1 MTDLGGAVVL
11 VPRPAGDDPFVLAVR
26 AAGGRPL
33 PTHLV
38 RTVPAPSTALDDALR
53 ALAAG
58 AHTWL
63 AVTSAVTV
71 DVIAERAR
79 ALGTTPAELTAGA
92 RVAAVGP
99 ATADALAAVGV
110 RTDLV
115 PSGTASADALVAAW
129 PEPDGGSVLLPR
141 SALAAPTLVHGLR
154 ARGWRVSDV
163 VAYTTVPAPE
173 PDPAV
178 AAALTAERVD
188 AVLLTSGSVAR
199 ALLSLYGLP
208 PARTLICA
216 IGASTAAAAAA
227 AGLTVAAVASAQT
240 PAGLVD
246 AVAAALH
253 PTTPTAPMAPMA
265 PIAPISRTT
274 PTTPT
279 QEEPR

>member
-1 MTDLGGAVVL
+1 MSDLAGAVVL
-11 VPRPAGDDPFVLAVR
+11 VPRPAADDPFVVAVR
-26 AAGGRPL
+26 EAGGRPL
-33 PTHLV
+33 PALLV

-53 ALAAG
+53 ALQAG

-79 ALGTTPAELTAGA
+79 ALGATPAELTAGA

-110 RTDLV
+110 RADLV
-115 PSGTASADALVAAW
+115 PGQTASAEALLAAW

-141 SALAAPTLVHGLR
+141 SALAAPTLAQGLR

-163 VAYTTVPAPE
+163 VAYTTVPAPG

-178 AAALTAERVD
+178 AAALTAEQVD

-199 ALLSLYGLP
+199 ALVSLYGRP
-208 PARTLICA
+208 PARTLLCA

-227 AGLTVAAVASAQT
+227 AGLTVAAVASAQS
-240 PAGLVD
+240 PAGLVG

-253 PTTPTAPMAPMA
+253 PTTSPTPPTPPTSTTSTAPN
-265 PIAPISRTT
+265 
-274 PTTPT
+274 